1 MVFSNEKEP
10 LMHAAMWINLKNIML
25 GERRQ
30 TQNYYTLSNSI
41 YVKFLEKGKKLRQ
54 TTDQWLPGAESG
66 SKDRLPTGM
75 REVSGMLELI

>member
-10 LMHAAMWINLKNIML
+10 LMHAAMWINLKNIMS

-54 TTDQWLPGAESG
+54 KTDQWLPGAG
-66 SKDRLPTGM
+66 VRDCG
-75 REVSGMLELI
+75 GD